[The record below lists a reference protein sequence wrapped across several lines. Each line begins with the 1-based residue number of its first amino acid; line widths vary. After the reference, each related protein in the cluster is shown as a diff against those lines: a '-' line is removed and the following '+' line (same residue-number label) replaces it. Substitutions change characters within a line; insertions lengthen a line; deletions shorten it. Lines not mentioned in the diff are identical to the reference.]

1 MSDSFNGMALYSK
14 EEIGKALD
22 NKRDLT
28 LYCKKVTNA
37 ALDKAKDTET
47 SYKRL
52 GFLWSIFRT
61 EFDDIKED
69 VDPFYGI
76 YWYLEDC
83 LFDRGYLDKKQR
95 DICNLH
101 LNTYKSTVKEI
112 TNLYNGGKDCYL
124 NPEQAKF
131 INSYKNLDIEEILK

>member
-69 VDPFYGI
+69 VDPFYG
-76 YWYLEDC
+76 
-83 LFDRGYLDKKQR
+83 R